1 MSICL
6 YVFSMHQIFK
16 LKLPTLSLLKKQ
28 SILSCQTI
36 WKELFEIVKTYQV
49 HANLR
54 IFWKYSKN
62 EYRFSY
68 NWYFTKKTIVVRP
81 LDSKLSN
88 DEKEEFLALKNT
100 LKQVRSYIDNHLNTA
115 KVNVIDP
122 TKDNFTQPL
131 SVQEVLD
138 E

>member
-6 YVFSMHQIFK
+6 YVFLMHQIFK

-36 WKELFEIVKTYQV
+36 WKELFEIVNTYQV
-49 HANLR
+49 HENLR

-68 NWYFTKKTIVVRP
+68 NWYFTKKTIILRP

-88 DEKEEFLALKNT
+88 DEKEEVLALKNT